1 MMRTA
6 PFPSL
11 RVMARIFIKAVA
23 LLLIA
28 NFTFVAIGVDPLVR
42 LITVNTWGLVGHGRP
57 RLYYPSDE
65 RNGQLPVEALLAA
78 HTLAYTPK
86 APDEFRVIVLGDSA
100 TLGWLLA
107 EDETLS
113 AQLTA
118 RNVRVDG
125 KRVVAYNLGYPVP
138 SVARDVLLLDTAM
151 RYQPDL
157 VIWLITVTGLRNEL
171 DPPVTFDLNR
181 DHLKRLT
188 DEFGLQAWFASQ
200 MPPESPL
207 YRWTAIHNPDT
218 FGVWINSLFYPLN
231 PPTRDTITT
240 RLGRVPVPAKATF
253 TSDQP
258 TFQMPGDMW
267 SFLSMGVTLAS
278 RGGAR
283 LLLVNEPILRGSG
296 PNSAVNYNLLYERA
310 LYDKYR
316 VTLAGYVKSHAI
328 WFVDL
333 WDAVSADHFTDTV
346 HHMDPSGWRI
356 VVDRIVSEIQKEDE
370 DHETH
375 E

>member
-1 MMRTA
+1 MKRTA

-11 RVMARIFIKAVA
+11 RAMARVFVKAVA
-23 LLLIA
+23 LLLVA
-28 NFTFVAIGVDPLVR
+28 NFIFVAIGVDPLAR
-42 LITVNTWGLVGHGRP
+42 LITINTWGLVGHGRP

-65 RNGQLPVEALLAA
+65 QNGQLPVEALLAA
-78 HTLAYTPK
+78 HALAYTPK

-118 RNVRVDG
+118 RNMRVGG

-138 SVARDVLLLDTAM
+138 SVVRDVLLLDAAM
-151 RYQPDL
+151 RYQPDM

-171 DPPVTFDLNR
+171 NPPVTFDLNR
-181 DHLKRLT
+181 DHLERLA
-188 DEFGLQAWFASQ
+188 DEFGLHAWFETQ

-231 PPTRDTITT
+231 PPVRNTITT
-240 RLGRVPVPAKATF
+240 RLGRVPVPARPMF

-258 TFQMPGDMW
+258 GFQMPGDVW
-267 SFLSMGVTLAS
+267 SFLSIGVTLAS

-316 VTLAGYVKSHAI
+316 VTLADYVKSHAI
-328 WFVDL
+328 WFADL
-333 WDAVSADHFTDTV
+333 WDAVSAEHFTDTV
-346 HHMDPSGWRI
+346 HHMDPSGWSI
-356 VVDRIVSEIQKEDE
+356 VADRIITALQE
-370 DHETH
+370 
-375 E
+375 